1 VAGASFHG
9 RNAAGKST
17 TLRAVLDLLFGIPD
31 RSTDGFAHGNKAL
44 RIGARLVTADGRT
57 TLEVERRKGRKDTLR
72 DPLTGRPVAEAL
84 LATMLGGIG
93 RDQFAAT
100 FGLDHERLRQG
111 AQDLLATGGALG
123 ATLFDAS
130 NNCNADG
137 FACLLGAPLTAT
149 QLSECSAGVKRIA
162 ALTSNDFVR
171 AKRMAVA
178 TIASSNFLCD

>member
-1 VAGASFHG
+1 MRPRRYNAGDQGSSARIVPGLGEEPAAHG
-9 RNAAGKST
+9 GDVTSLVLIPSIRSVTTLPIVAAG
-17 TLRAVLDLLFGIPD
+17 
-31 RSTDGFAHGNKAL
+31 GF
-44 RIGARLVTADGRT
+44 
-57 TLEVERRKGRKDTLR
+57 
-72 DPLTGRPVAEAL
+72 
-84 LATMLGGIG
+84 
-93 RDQFAAT
+93 
-100 FGLDHERLRQG
+100 
-111 AQDLLATGGALG
+111 ATGGALG